1 MEKQCTEPPVELRT
15 VLARIDSIT
24 SLPTIPHIL
33 LEINRMLEKADVSNR
48 KMQDVIEKDQVITAK
63 ILKLVNSSFYGF
75 RSKIVDISQAI
86 LILGFNTVRNSIA
99 TVALIDI
106 FRTKE
111 KYDSFDIRDLW
122 KHSLAVA
129 VTSRRLAER
138 ARMAPPDDCFVA
150 GLIHDLGKLI
160 MEEYLPGIFE
170 RVLKLGKEQ
179 AVSFIEAEKMF
190 LPITHAGIGAHL
202 IRKWRFPARLVDAV
216 EYHHHVTRTASDFW
230 LHICVF
236 AANTIVNHRFKESSN
251 EIILKAFPGYSS
263 IAPLLGDIGDW
274 RPAVEEEIEKMYE
287 EI

>member
-1 MEKQCTEPPVELRT
+1 MEKQREEPPVELRT
-15 VLARIDSIT
+15 IIARIDSIT

-33 LEINRMLEKADVSNR
+33 LEINRMLEKADVSNKR
-48 KMQDVIEKDQVITAK
+48 MQDVIEKDQVITTK

-111 KYDSFDIRDLW
+111 KFGDFDIRDLW

-160 MEEYLPGIFE
+160 MEEHLPGLFE
-170 RVLKLGKEQ
+170 RVLKLSHEEGI
-179 AVSFIEAEKMF
+179 SFAEAEKKF

-202 IRKWRFPARLVDAV
+202 VRKWRFPARLVDAV

-230 LHICVF
+230 LHICTY
-236 AANTIVNHRFKESSN
+236 AANIIVNHQFGDSGN
-251 EIILKAFPGYSS
+251 EEILKGFPGYSTV
-263 IAPLLGDIGDW
+263 IPLLGDFGAW
-274 RPAVEEEIEKMYE
+274 RPAVEEEIEKLSE
-287 EI
+287 VF